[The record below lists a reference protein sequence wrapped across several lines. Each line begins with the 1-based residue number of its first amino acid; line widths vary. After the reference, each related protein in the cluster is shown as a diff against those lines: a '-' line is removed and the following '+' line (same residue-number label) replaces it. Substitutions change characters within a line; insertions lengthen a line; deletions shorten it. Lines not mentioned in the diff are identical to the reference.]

1 MDQLSITFLTATTAL
16 IAGIA
21 SPLVSISVARR
32 QFKASVISNNRERW
46 IEALRDSIAEYIAL
60 ATCAPLLVSRARVAN
75 GKTLSADHEI
85 LQMAERMV
93 LVRSKIVLMTNATK
107 DHHVDLRCSI
117 DAVHTALASNYTI
130 DREQWVRYLDAITL
144 AGHAVLEAEWVRV
157 KRGD

>member
-1 MDQLSITFLTATTAL
+1 MDQLTITFLTASTAL

-60 ATCAPLLVSRARVAN
+60 VTSAALIARRAKVVN
-75 GKTLSADHEI
+75 GEIVYTDEEIIKT
-85 LQMAERMV
+85 AERIV
-93 LVRSKIVLMTNATK
+93 LVRSKIILMTNPTK
-107 DHHVDLRCSI
+107 NCHRDLCQSI
-117 DAVHTALASNYTI
+117 EVVHRALVANRSM
-130 DREQWVRYLDAITL
+130 DLEQWRSHLNAITL
-144 AGHAVLEAEWVRV
+144 AGHTVLEAEWARV